1 MQRQTDGRTDGKQI
15 NNHSHGFLVRLNHS
29 NLSFFLVFVLNLSR
43 DHLLLCLFT
52 NLKLKT
58 KLLKC

>member
-1 MQRQTDGRTDGKQI
+1 MQRQTDRQTDGKQI

-29 NLSFFLVFVLNLSR
+29 NLSFFAIVFNFSR